1 MKNDEG
7 GYAHNAKPAKEMT
20 DAVAVRKVLAIIPA
34 RGGSKGIPLKNIRV
48 VGGKPLLAHTI
59 EDARR
64 SQVITRVIV
73 STDHAGIAAV
83 ANEHGAEVIWRPPEI
98 SDDAADSESAL
109 LHSLDYL
116 KHTEG
121 YEPDLVV
128 FLQATSPLRAPDD
141 IDQAIAEFDRE
152 RADSLFS
159 SCVVHGFVWRQEAE
173 RLSSFTYD
181 YRHRRRR
188 QNAPRDLIENG
199 SIYVFKP
206 WILREFNN
214 RLGGKIATYVMD
226 PIYSFQVDEPRDL
239 KLMEQLLSLK
249 PRYRELL
256 DLAQVRLLVV
266 DFDGVMTNNRVLLD
280 QDGRESVLCNRG
292 DGWGIEQLTRT
303 GVAVIVLSTEAN
315 RVVSARCQ
323 KLGITCIQGCS
334 EKLSTLK
341 EVAKTRGV
349 APEQIMYVGNDEN
362 DLECMRWVGFPVAV
376 ADAEAA
382 VRAGSVFITERRGGD
397 GAVREICDL
406 LRASQ
411 PAMQF

>member
-1 MKNDEG
+1 
-7 GYAHNAKPAKEMT
+7 MT
-20 DAVAVRKVLAIIPA
+20 DAVTIRNVVAIIPA
-34 RGGSKGIPLKNIRV
+34 RGGSKGIPLKNIQL

-64 SQVITRVIV
+64 SRVITRVVV

-83 ANEHGAEVIWRPPEI
+83 AREHGVEVIWRPPDI

-121 YEPDLVV
+121 YEPHLVV
-128 FLQATSPLRAPDD
+128 FLQATSPLRAPED
-141 IDQAIAEFDRE
+141 IDQAIAQFDRE
-152 RADSLFS
+152 GADSLFS
-159 SCVVHGFVWRQEAE
+159 SCAVHGFVWRQEAE

-188 QNAPRDLIENG
+188 QDAPRDLIENG
-199 SIYVFKP
+199 SIYLFKP
-206 WILREFNN
+206 WVLREHNN
-214 RLGGKIATYVMD
+214 RLGGKIATYAMD
-226 PIYSFQVDEPRDL
+226 PINSFQVDQQRDL

-249 PRYRELL
+249 PRYRELP

-266 DFDGVMTNNRVLLD
+266 DFDGVMTNNLVLMD
-280 QDGRESVLCNRG
+280 QDGRESVLCHRG
-292 DGWGIEQLTRT
+292 DGWGIGQLMRT
-303 GVAVIVLSTEAN
+303 GVAVVVLSTESTS
-315 RVVSARCQ
+315 VVSARCR

-334 EKLSTLK
+334 DKLSTLK
-341 EVAKTRGV
+341 EFAKARGV
-349 APEQIMYVGNDEN
+349 APEEIMYVGNDEN

-382 VRAGSVFITERRGGD
+382 VRAGSVFITKRRGGD
-397 GAVREICDL
+397 GAVREVCDL

-411 PAMQF
+411 PAMPF